1 MSCIENKDVDELCD
15 FIKDSIPDIKCDVL
29 ENFKRHKVNG
39 EIFAQLDEEYLRELA
54 PLLGDRVRLKKIISA
69 AFEPASVTQTPES
82 TPVTSPPTQYSP
94 TPSVHSSQTYEVML
108 L

>member
-1 MSCIENKDVDELCD
+1 MSCVENKDVDELCD
-15 FIKDSIPDIKCDVL
+15 FIKDSILDIECDVL
-29 ENFKRHKVNG
+29 ENFKRHNVNG
-39 EIFAQLDEEYLRELA
+39 EIFAQLDEEYLRELP
-54 PLLGDRVRLKKIISA
+54 PLLGDRVRLKIISA

-94 TPSVHSSQTYEVML
+94 TPSVHLSHTYEVML

>member
-1 MSCIENKDVDELCD
+1 MSCVILSK
-15 FIKDSIPDIKCDVL
+15 IPFLTLSVTFWRTL
-29 ENFKRHKVNG
+29 REHKVNG

-69 AFEPASVTQTPES
+69 AFEPASVTQIPES
-82 TPVTSPPTQYSP
+82 TPVTSPPTKYSP
-94 TPSVHSSQTYEVML
+94 TPSVHSSHTYEVML